1 MNMKMKR
8 LLIALLSASVAASA
22 SAVAD
27 NQKALQAKADSANA
41 KRGVE
46 IGGSIRAVAQRSS
59 FKTDQDQTGINKLPD
74 VERNE
79 FVSADLNFGFRPYE
93 FVRANLTMRLGG
105 GMQEYFASAA
115 KTLEA
120 KWINVE
126 GNIGKNFYWVVGDFR
141 QELSPLTIYNPG
153 IDIMYEPTIFARK
166 RHMAQKEQL
175 LEGNKRNLQG
185 MNLQFRQEIDPM
197 IGEIR
202 AEAFL
207 ARVNRVSVLDFSGAE
222 GNILP
227 KDSIPGFATSL
238 ASNTDKWLVGG
249 NIELLPMQKNVY
261 VGVTPMFIFDNE
273 KTNSYVYRHP
283 MPRNAKPTD
292 FSQGDLVDSD
302 GNPTSAAYVQQAIN
316 PDVGP
321 QNTLVVSARAGADVA
336 GLMQNKDLTL
346 DLVGEY
352 AMSINKKK
360 IPGSISEQVAA
371 DPEGNPVTTQVVIPE
386 TEEKVNGSA
395 MLVTLNAG
403 YKVDNSWNAGLTL
416 DFIRNDE
423 KWFNNLAQSPSFF
436 AQRILNS
443 DKDGETVKYSVNSP
457 LYSTFDALYNYS
469 PKFSPVSRIMDT
481 KDDGFMGGQSES
493 YNIAPY
499 NKNSWGSNVYAL
511 EQLALINMMTDPA
524 IQLSLPNGLA
534 TSNRMGVRALVK
546 GDWQNKVEA
555 QALVG
560 VFNQV
565 KSTTPDVDKVSY
577 MEFGGGVKVDIAK
590 FIAYDKTLDVSG
602 SFKHSES
609 KTTLVPGSVTSTT
622 LGVAEGAFKSDFINF
637 GLCAQFLPR
646 VGFTAGFQ
654 MINSDY
660 GAVVGAPNAVVGHDI
675 PTMKSKQMQVMGGFD
690 YTVASNAWLSLNV
703 GYVSVQKDYNTAKYV
718 NEYNAAYK
726 AAYDAAYESRYKSEL
741 KSTETKL
748 KRENPNATLTEDH
761 YNNVKQVAEEY
772 ARTTASKVSF
782 PTRNMPDYFNLLK
795 KGDGATGTY
804 QHKFSQFIFE
814 ASINVEF

>member
-59 FKTDQDQTGINKLPD
+59 FKTDQDPTGINKFPD

-93 FVRANLTMRLGG
+93 FVRANVTMRLGG
-105 GMQEYFASAA
+105 GMQEYFAAAA

-120 KWINVE
+120 KWLNVE
-126 GNIGKNFYWVVGDFR
+126 GNIGKNFYWVIGDFR
-141 QELSPLTIYNPG
+141 QELTPLTIYNPG

-166 RHMAQKEQL
+166 RHMAEKEQL

-185 MNLQFRQEIDPM
+185 VNLQFRQEIDPM

-202 AEAFL
+202 AEAFF

-249 NIELLPMQKNVY
+249 NIELLPMQKNVF

-273 KTNSYVYRHP
+273 NTKSYVYRHP
-283 MPRNAKPTD
+283 MARNAKPGD
-292 FSQGDLVDSD
+292 FSLGYTAIDEETGALGS
-302 GNPTSAAYVQQAIN
+302 GLYVPQEIN

-321 QNTLVVSARAGADVA
+321 QNTLVISGRAGADVA
-336 GLMQNKDLTL
+336 GLMQNKNLTL
-346 DLVGEY
+346 DLVAEY
-352 AMSINKKK
+352 AMSINKVKK
-360 IPGSISEQVAA
+360 TNYVT
-371 DPEGNPVTTQVVIPE
+371 DPLTNVTLPVVS
-386 TEEKVNGSA
+386 EEKNNGSA
-395 MLVTLNAG
+395 ILANLNVG
-403 YKVDNSWNAGLTL
+403 YKEDNKWSAGLAL

-443 DKDGETVKYSVNSP
+443 DKDGETVKYGVNSP

-469 PKFSPVSRIMDT
+469 PKFSPVGKSMGTNDDRFMD
-481 KDDGFMGGQSES
+481 GQRES

-499 NKNSWGSNVYAL
+499 NKNSWGSNVYSV
-511 EQLALINMMTDPA
+511 EQLSLINLMMDPA
-524 IQLSLPNGLA
+524 LQLALPNGLA
-534 TSNRMGVRALVK
+534 TANRMGVRSLIK
-546 GDWQNKVEA
+546 GDWQGMVEA
-555 QALVG
+555 QALVSI
-560 VFNQV
+560 FNQV
-565 KSTTPDVDKVSY
+565 KPELEGVVDKVSY
-577 MEFGGGVKVDIAK
+577 MEFGGGAKVDVAKIAGLSK
-590 FIAYDKTLDVSG
+590 ALEVSG
-602 SFKHSES
+602 SYKHSES
-609 KTTLVPGSVTSTT
+609 KTDLVG
-622 LGVAEGAFKSDFINF
+622 GASGTFKSDFINA
-637 GLCAQFLPR
+637 GLSVQFLPR
-646 VGFTAGFQ
+646 LGFTAGFQ

-660 GAVVGAPNAVVGHDI
+660 GTYKDPYSIFVGADVPL
-675 PTMKSKQMQVMGGFD
+675 MKSKQMHWMVGFD
-690 YTVASNAWLSLNV
+690 YVVADNAWLAINYGMIHV
-703 GYVSVQKDYNTAKYV
+703 TNDYNTTALG
-718 NEYNAAYK
+718 
-726 AAYDAAYESRYKSEL
+726 ES
-741 KSTETKL
+741 
-748 KRENPNATLTEDH
+748 
-761 YNNVKQVAEEY
+761 
-772 ARTTASKVSF
+772 
-782 PTRNMPDYFNLLK
+782 TRNLPDYFNSAK
-795 KGDGATGTY
+795 KGDGMTGTY
-804 QHKFSQFIFE
+804 QHKFSQSIFE

>member
-1 MNMKMKR
+1 MKR

-59 FKTDQDQTGINKLPD
+59 FKTDQDPTGINKFPD

-93 FVRANLTMRLGG
+93 FVRANVTMRLGG
-105 GMQEYFASAA
+105 GMQEYFAAAA

-120 KWINVE
+120 KWLNIE
-126 GNIGKNFYWVVGDFR
+126 GNIGKNFYWVIGDFR
-141 QELSPLTIYNPG
+141 QELTPLTIYNPG

-166 RHMAQKEQL
+166 RHMAEKEQL

-185 MNLQFRQEIDPM
+185 VNLQFRQEIDPM

-202 AEAFL
+202 AEAFF

-249 NIELLPMQKNVY
+249 NIELLPMQKNVF

-273 KTNSYVYRHP
+273 NTKSYVYRHP
-283 MPRNAKPTD
+283 MARNAKPGD
-292 FSQGDLVDSD
+292 FALGYTAIDEETGALGSGL
-302 GNPTSAAYVQQAIN
+302 YVPQEIN

-321 QNTLVVSARAGADVA
+321 QNTLVISGRAGADVA
-336 GLMQNKDLTL
+336 GLMQNKNLTL
-346 DLVGEY
+346 DLVAEY
-352 AMSINKKK
+352 AMSINKVK
-360 IPGSISEQVAA
+360 ETNYVT
-371 DPEGNPVTTQVVIPE
+371 DPLTNVTLPVVS
-386 TEEKVNGSA
+386 EEKNNGSA
-395 MLVTLNAG
+395 ILANLNVG
-403 YKVDNSWNAGLTL
+403 YKEDNKWSAGLAL

-443 DKDGETVKYSVNSP
+443 DKDGETVKYGVNSP

-469 PKFSPVSRIMDT
+469 PKFSPVGKSMGTNDDRFMD
-481 KDDGFMGGQSES
+481 GQRES

-499 NKNSWGSNVYAL
+499 NKNSWGSNVYSV
-511 EQLALINMMTDPA
+511 EQLSLINLMMDPA
-524 IQLSLPNGLA
+524 LQLALPNGLA
-534 TSNRMGVRALVK
+534 TANRMGVRSLIK
-546 GDWQNKVEA
+546 GDWQGMVEA
-555 QALVG
+555 QALVSI
-560 VFNQV
+560 FNQV
-565 KSTTPDVDKVSY
+565 KSELEGVVDKVSY
-577 MEFGGGVKVDIAK
+577 MEFGGGAKVDVAKIAGLSK
-590 FIAYDKTLDVSG
+590 ALEVSG
-602 SFKHSES
+602 SYKHSES
-609 KTTLVPGSVTSTT
+609 KTDLVG
-622 LGVAEGAFKSDFINF
+622 GASGTFKSDFINA
-637 GLCAQFLPR
+637 GLSVQFLPR
-646 VGFTAGFQ
+646 LGFTAGFQ

-660 GAVVGAPNAVVGHDI
+660 GTYKDPYSIFVGADVPL
-675 PTMKSKQMQVMGGFD
+675 MKSKQMHWMVGFD
-690 YTVASNAWLSLNV
+690 YVVADNAWLAINYGMINV
-703 GYVSVQKDYNTAKYV
+703 TNDYNTTALG
-718 NEYNAAYK
+718 
-726 AAYDAAYESRYKSEL
+726 ES
-741 KSTETKL
+741 
-748 KRENPNATLTEDH
+748 
-761 YNNVKQVAEEY
+761 
-772 ARTTASKVSF
+772 
-782 PTRNMPDYFNLLK
+782 TRNLPDYFNSAK
-795 KGDGATGTY
+795 KGDGMTGTY
-804 QHKFSQFIFE
+804 QHKFSQSIFE

>member
-59 FKTDQDQTGINKLPD
+59 FKTDQDPTGINKFPD

-93 FVRANLTMRLGG
+93 FVRANVTMRLGG
-105 GMQEYFASAA
+105 GMQEYFAAAA

-120 KWINVE
+120 KWLNVE
-126 GNIGKNFYWVVGDFR
+126 GNIGKNFYWVIGDFR
-141 QELSPLTIYNPG
+141 QELTPLTIYNPG

-166 RHMAQKEQL
+166 RHMAEKEQL

-185 MNLQFRQEIDPM
+185 VNLQFRQEIDPM

-202 AEAFL
+202 AEAFF

-249 NIELLPMQKNVY
+249 NIELLPMQKNVF

-273 KTNSYVYRHP
+273 NTKSYVYRHP
-283 MPRNAKPTD
+283 MARDAKPDD
-292 FSQGDLVDSD
+292 FALGYTAIDEETGELGSGL
-302 GNPTSAAYVQQAIN
+302 YVPQEIN

-321 QNTLVVSARAGADVA
+321 QNTLVISGRAGADVA
-336 GLMQNKDLTL
+336 GLMQNKNLTL
-346 DLVGEY
+346 DLVAEY
-352 AMSINKKK
+352 AMSINKVK
-360 IPGSISEQVAA
+360 ETNYVT
-371 DPEGNPVTTQVVIPE
+371 DPLTNVTLPVVS
-386 TEEKVNGSA
+386 EEKNNGSA
-395 MLVTLNAG
+395 ILANLNVG
-403 YKVDNSWNAGLTL
+403 YKEDNKWSAALAL

-443 DKDGETVKYSVNSP
+443 DKDGETVKYGVNSP

-469 PKFSPVSRIMDT
+469 PKFSPVGKSMGTNDDRFMD
-481 KDDGFMGGQSES
+481 GQRES

-499 NKNSWGSNVYAL
+499 NKNSWGSNVYSV
-511 EQLALINMMTDPA
+511 EQLALINLMMDPA
-524 IQLSLPNGLA
+524 LQLALPNGLA
-534 TSNRMGVRALVK
+534 TANRMGVRSLIK
-546 GDWQNKVEA
+546 GDWQGMVEA
-555 QALVG
+555 QALVSI
-560 VFNQV
+560 FNQV
-565 KSTTPDVDKVSY
+565 KSELEGVVDKVSY
-577 MEFGGGVKVDIAK
+577 MEFGGGAKVDVAKIAGLGK
-590 FIAYDKTLDVSG
+590 ALEVSA
-602 SFKHSES
+602 SYKHSES
-609 KTTLVPGSVTSTT
+609 KTDLVG
-622 LGVAEGAFKSDFINF
+622 GASGTFKSDFINA
-637 GLCAQFLPR
+637 GLSVQFLPR
-646 VGFTAGFQ
+646 LGFTAGFQ

-660 GAVVGAPNAVVGHDI
+660 GTYKDPYSTFVGADVPL
-675 PTMKSKQMQVMGGFD
+675 MKSKQMHWMVGFD
-690 YTVASNAWLSLNV
+690 YVVADNAWLAINYGMINV
-703 GYVSVQKDYNTAKYV
+703 TNDYNTTALG
-718 NEYNAAYK
+718 
-726 AAYDAAYESRYKSEL
+726 ES
-741 KSTETKL
+741 
-748 KRENPNATLTEDH
+748 
-761 YNNVKQVAEEY
+761 
-772 ARTTASKVSF
+772 
-782 PTRNMPDYFNLLK
+782 TRNLPDYFNSAK
-795 KGDGATGTY
+795 KGDGMTGTY
-804 QHKFSQFIFE
+804 QHKFSQSIFE

>member
-59 FKTDQDQTGINKLPD
+59 FKTDQDPTGINKFPD

-93 FVRANLTMRLGG
+93 FVRANVTMRLGG
-105 GMQEYFASAA
+105 GMQEYFAAAA

-120 KWINVE
+120 KWLNVE
-126 GNIGKNFYWVVGDFR
+126 GNIGKNFYWVIGDFR
-141 QELSPLTIYNPG
+141 QELTPLTIYNPG

-166 RHMAQKEQL
+166 RHMAEKEQL

-185 MNLQFRQEIDPM
+185 VNLQFRQEIDPM

-202 AEAFL
+202 AEAFF

-249 NIELLPMQKNVY
+249 NIELLPMQKNVF

-273 KTNSYVYRHP
+273 NTKSYVYRHP
-283 MPRNAKPTD
+283 MARNAKPGD
-292 FSQGDLVDSD
+292 FSLGYTAIDEETGELGS
-302 GNPTSAAYVQQAIN
+302 GLYVPQEIN

-321 QNTLVVSARAGADVA
+321 QNTLVISGRAGADVA
-336 GLMQNKDLTL
+336 GLMQNKNLTL
-346 DLVGEY
+346 DLVAEY
-352 AMSINKKK
+352 AMSINKVKK
-360 IPGSISEQVAA
+360 TNYVT
-371 DPEGNPVTTQVVIPE
+371 DPLTNVTLPVVS
-386 TEEKVNGSA
+386 EEKNNGSA
-395 MLVTLNAG
+395 ILANLNVG
-403 YKVDNSWNAGLTL
+403 YKEDNKWSAGLAL

-443 DKDGETVKYSVNSP
+443 DKDGETVKYGVNSP

-469 PKFSPVSRIMDT
+469 PKFSPVGKSMGTNDDRFMD
-481 KDDGFMGGQSES
+481 GQRES

-499 NKNSWGSNVYAL
+499 NKNSWGSNVYSV
-511 EQLALINMMTDPA
+511 EQLSLINLMMDPA
-524 IQLSLPNGLA
+524 LQLALPNGLA
-534 TSNRMGVRALVK
+534 TANRMGVRSLIK
-546 GDWQNKVEA
+546 GDWQGMVEA
-555 QALVG
+555 QALVSI
-560 VFNQV
+560 FNQV
-565 KSTTPDVDKVSY
+565 KSELEGVVDKVSY
-577 MEFGGGVKVDIAK
+577 MEFGGGAKVDVAKIAGLSK
-590 FIAYDKTLDVSG
+590 ALEVSG
-602 SFKHSES
+602 SYKHSES
-609 KTTLVPGSVTSTT
+609 KTDLVG
-622 LGVAEGAFKSDFINF
+622 GASGTFKSDFINA
-637 GLCAQFLPR
+637 GLSVQFLPR
-646 VGFTAGFQ
+646 LGFTAGFQ

-660 GAVVGAPNAVVGHDI
+660 GTYKDPYSIFVGADVPL
-675 PTMKSKQMQVMGGFD
+675 MKSKQMHWMVGFD
-690 YTVASNAWLSLNV
+690 YVVADNAWLAINYGMINV
-703 GYVSVQKDYNTAKYV
+703 TNDYNTTALG
-718 NEYNAAYK
+718 
-726 AAYDAAYESRYKSEL
+726 ES
-741 KSTETKL
+741 
-748 KRENPNATLTEDH
+748 
-761 YNNVKQVAEEY
+761 
-772 ARTTASKVSF
+772 
-782 PTRNMPDYFNLLK
+782 TRNLPDYFNSAK
-795 KGDGATGTY
+795 KGDGMTGTY
-804 QHKFSQFIFE
+804 QHKFSQSIFE